1 MPLAQGAVLENR
13 YRIVKLV
20 GQGGFGAVYRAW
32 DLRLNAPCALKESFD
47 SSVEAQRQFQREA
60 SVLANL
66 RHPNLPRVADFF
78 SIDDQGQYLVMDFIE
93 GEDLETMVN
102 QCGGPL
108 PEKAVLD
115 WIGQICS
122 ALSYLHR
129 QTPPIIHRDV
139 KPANIK
145 ITPDNQ
151 AMLVDFGAFKAYDNH
166 TKTTMGARAVSPG
179 YAPFEQY
186 GAGTTDAR
194 TDVYAV
200 GATLYAVLTG
210 QEPPESI
217 ARLAGSPLPDPQQ
230 LNLSLSS
237 TTAVIILQAMSVMPD
252 QRFGAISDLQAALV
266 AQKPMLQAATPVVTA
281 AYIPVT
287 APPQRIVKANPANM
301 EWVSIP
307 AGPFLYGERKQRK
320 EIAEAYEIGKYPVT
334 NAQYK
339 LFLDDNPNHQVPG
352 DWDSSRRM
360 YPSGKANHPV
370 VNVNWEDAQAFCRW
384 GGYRLPTEVEWE
396 KAARGTDGRT
406 YPWGEEWVDG
416 KYCNSLEARPGGPT
430 PVDQYPTG
438 VSPYGAWDMSGNV
451 WEWTGTSSGGN
462 WRVIRGGSWFNNS
475 EWLRTSYSGFDSINT
490 RWNRLGFR
498 VVDIL

>member
-1 MPLAQGAVLENR
+1 MPLTQGSVLENR

-20 GQGGFGAVYRAW
+20 GRGGFGAVYRAW

-60 SVLANL
+60 LVLANL
-66 RHPNLPRVADFF
+66 RHPNLPRVVDFF
-78 SIDDQGQYLVMDFIE
+78 SVDDQGQYLIMDFIE
-93 GEDLETMVN
+93 GEDLETMVY
-102 QCGGPL
+102 QRGGPL
-108 PEKAVLD
+108 PEQAVLD

-129 QTPPIIHRDV
+129 QNPPIIHRDV

-151 AMLVDFGAFKAYDNH
+151 AMLVDFGAFKAYDSH

-194 TDVYAV
+194 TDVYAM
-200 GATLYAVLTG
+200 GATLYTILTG

-230 LNLSLSS
+230 LNPSLSR
-237 TTAVIILQAMSVMPD
+237 TTAVTILQAMSVMPD
-252 QRFGAISDLQAALV
+252 QRFGTISDLQAGLIT
-266 AQKPMLQAATPVVTA
+266 QKPVLQAATPAVTA
-281 AYIPVT
+281 AYIPVA
-287 APPQRIVKANPANM
+287 APLQRIVKANPANI

-307 AGPFLYGERKQRK
+307 VGSFLYGERKQRK

-339 LFLDDNPNHQVPG
+339 LFLDANPNHQVPK

-360 YPSGKANHPV
+360 YQPDKANHPV
-370 VNVNWEDAQAFCRW
+370 VYVNWEDAQAFCRW
-384 GGYRLPTEVEWE
+384 GGYRLPTKIEWE

-406 YPWGEEWVDG
+406 YPWGEQWVDG
-416 KYCNSLEARPGGPT
+416 KYCNSLEARIGCLT
-430 PVDQYPTG
+430 PVDRFPTG

-451 WEWTGTSSGGN
+451 WEWTDSKSEHG
-462 WRVIRGGSWFNNS
+462 RQIVRGGSWGSLNS
-475 EWLRTSYSGFDSINT
+475 YVVCSYSFSSSSHLRDSYD
-490 RWNRLGFR
+490 GFR
-498 VVDIL
+498 VVNS